1 MDNFRTVR
9 KDSSMNRIGLTTSS
23 VIFLFSVAG
32 CATGAYN
39 PASLEKQAAGS
50 GYCHKKLQPIGP
62 TDPAKVNRSAG
73 DYIDYYGPCDG
84 PTIAEQT
91 RDQRRFERFRFG
103 RDYMD
108 EG

>member
-1 MDNFRTVR
+1 
-9 KDSSMNRIGLTTSS
+9 MNRIGLTTSL

-32 CATGAYN
+32 CTAGAYN
-39 PASLEKQAAGS
+39 SASLGKQGAAN

-62 TDPAKVNRSAG
+62 TDPAKVTRSSG
-73 DYIDYYGPCDG
+73 DFIDYYGPCDG
-84 PTIAEQT
+84 PTIAEQA

>member
-1 MDNFRTVR
+1 
-9 KDSSMNRIGLTTSS
+9 MNRFVLTTLMA
-23 VIFLFSVAG
+23 IFLASFVGCTNGGYNMADLSQKVAG
-32 CATGAYN
+32 N
-39 PASLEKQAAGS
+39 

-62 TDPAKVNRSAG
+62 TDPARTTQSRSG

-84 PTIAEQT
+84 PSTLEQIQQ
-91 RDQRRFERFRFG
+91 QRRFERFRFG